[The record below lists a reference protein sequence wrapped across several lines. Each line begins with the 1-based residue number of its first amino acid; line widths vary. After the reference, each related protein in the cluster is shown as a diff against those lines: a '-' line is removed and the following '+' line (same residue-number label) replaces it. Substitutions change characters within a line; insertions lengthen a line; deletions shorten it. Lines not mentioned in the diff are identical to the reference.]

1 MGRDG
6 SGKNGHL
13 RERIAHLAA
22 RIMAEDGVD
31 DFGYAKRK
39 AARQA
44 GARDAKA
51 LPDNEEVEHALAA
64 YRSLYQRQEH
74 PPLLLELRAHA
85 LTVMRMLA
93 RFKPHLTGPV
103 LSGVAG
109 RHSDIDLQLFAENT
123 KEVEIFL
130 LNRGVRYRATQVRV
144 YLNNGER
151 VVPGFSFEHDAVEVR
166 LTVFD
171 AHDLRH
177 SIRAT
182 PTGRPLERA
191 PIAAVE
197 ELLGGVDQSASRNHC
212 AACSAK

>member
-1 MGRDG
+1 MARENSGR
-6 SGKNGHL
+6 NGHL

-51 LPDNEEVEHALAA
+51 MPDNQEIEQALAA
-64 YRSLYQRQEH
+64 YRALYQPQEH
-74 PPLLLELRAHA
+74 PSLLLELREQA

-93 RFKPHLTGPV
+93 RFKPHLVGSV

-109 RHSDIDLQLFAENT
+109 RHSNIDLQLFAESA
-123 KEVEIFL
+123 KEVEIYL
-130 LNRGVRYRATQVRV
+130 VNAGVRFRAAQARV
-144 YLNNGER
+144 YLNNEEA
-151 VVPGFSFEHDAVEVR
+151 VVPSFSFEHEAIEVR

-171 AHDLRH
+171 ARDLRH
-177 SIRAT
+177 SIRIT
-182 PTGRPLERA
+182 PAGRPLERA

-197 ELLGGVDQSASRNHC
+197 ELVGSAAMAQPPQQSY
-212 AACSAK
+212 

>member
-1 MGRDG
+1 MAREG
-6 SGKNGHL
+6 SGRNGHL

-51 LPDNEEVEHALAA
+51 MPDNQEIEQALAA
-64 YRSLYQRQEH
+64 YRALYQPQEH
-74 PPLLLELRAHA
+74 PPLLLQLREQA

-93 RFKPHLTGPV
+93 RFNPHLTGSV

-109 RHSDIDLQLFAENT
+109 RHSDIDLQLFAESA

-130 LNRGVRYRATQVRV
+130 LNEGVRYRASQARV
-144 YLNNGER
+144 YLNNDER
-151 VVPGFSFEHDAVEVR
+151 IVPGFSFEHAAIEVR

-171 AHDLRH
+171 ARDLRH
-177 SIRAT
+177 NIRTT
-182 PTGRPLERA
+182 PAGRPLERA
-191 PIAAVE
+191 PIATVE
-197 ELLGGVDQSASRNHC
+197 ELIAC
-212 AACSAK
+212 AG

>member
-1 MGRDG
+1 MAREG

-13 RERIAHLAA
+13 RSRIAHLAA

-51 LPDNEEVEHALAA
+51 MPDNEEIEQALAL
-64 YRSLYQRQEH
+64 YRSLYQQQEH
-74 PPLLLELRAHA
+74 SQLLLALREQA
-85 LTVMRMLA
+85 LTVMRMLEP
-93 RFKPHLTGPV
+93 FKPHLTGSV

-109 RHSDIDLQLFAENT
+109 RHSDIDLQLFPDSA
-123 KEVEIFL
+123 KEVEIYL
-130 LNRGVRYRATQVRV
+130 LNRGVRYRAAQVRM

-151 VVPGFSFEHDAVEVR
+151 VVPTLSFQHEDVEVR

-171 AHDLRH
+171 AVDLRH
-177 SIRAT
+177 PIRAT
-182 PTGRPLERA
+182 PAGRPIDRA
-191 PIAAVE
+191 PIASVE
-197 ELLGGVDQSASRNHC
+197 SLLVAGD
-212 AACSAK
+212 

>member
-1 MGRDG
+1 MSRDG
-6 SGKNGHL
+6 AGRNGHL

-51 LPDNEEVEHALAA
+51 MPDNQEIEEALAL

-74 PPLLLELRAHA
+74 PPVLLQLREQA
-85 LTVMRMLA
+85 LAVMQMLA
-93 RFKPHLTGPV
+93 RFRPHLTGSV

-109 RHSDIDLQLFAENT
+109 RHSDIELQLFAESA
-123 KEVEIFL
+123 KEVEIYL
-130 LNRGVRYRATQVRV
+130 LNQGVRYRAAQARL
-144 YLNNGER
+144 YLNNDEH
-151 VVPGFSFEHDAVEVR
+151 VLPTFSFEHEDVAVR

-171 AHDLRH
+171 VRDLRH
-177 SIRAT
+177 TIRAT
-182 PTGRPLERA
+182 PAGRPMERA
-191 PIAAVE
+191 PIPTVE
-197 ELLGGVDQSASRNHC
+197 ELIAAGG
-212 AACSAK
+212 

>member
-1 MGRDG
+1 MAKEG
-6 SGKNGHL
+6 SGRNGHL

-51 LPDNEEVEHALAA
+51 MPDNQEIEQALAL
-64 YRSLYQRQEH
+64 YRALYQRQEH
-74 PPLLLELRAHA
+74 PPMLLQLREQA

-93 RFKPHLTGPV
+93 EFKPHLTGSV

-109 RHSDIDLQLFAENT
+109 RHSDINLQLFAESA

-130 LNRGVRYRATQVRV
+130 LNQGVRYRAAQVRV
-144 YLNNGER
+144 FLNNEER
-151 VVPGFSFEHDAVEVR
+151 VVPSLSFEHEAVEVR

-171 AHDLRH
+171 TRDLRH
-177 SIRAT
+177 SIRASLA
-182 PTGRPLERA
+182 GRPLERA
-191 PIAAVE
+191 SIAAVE
-197 ELLGGVDQSASRNHC
+197 ELIAP
-212 AACSAK
+212 A

>member
-1 MGRDG
+1 MAREG
-6 SGKNGHL
+6 SGRNGHL

-51 LPDNEEVEHALAA
+51 MPDNQEIEQALAA
-64 YRSLYQRQEH
+64 YRALYQPQEH
-74 PPLLLELRAHA
+74 PPLLLQLREQA
-85 LTVMRMLA
+85 LTVMRMLT
-93 RFKPHLTGPV
+93 RFNPHLTGSV

-109 RHSDIDLQLFAENT
+109 RHSDIDLQLFAESA

-130 LNRGVRYRATQVRV
+130 LNEGVRYRASQARV
-144 YLNNGER
+144 YLNNDER
-151 VVPGFSFEHDAVEVR
+151 IVPSFSFEHEAIEVR

-171 AHDLRH
+171 VRDLRH
-177 SIRAT
+177 TIRTNPA
-182 PTGRPLERA
+182 GRTLERA
-191 PIAAVE
+191 PIATVE
-197 ELLGGVDQSASRNHC
+197 ELIAC
-212 AACSAK
+212 AG